1 VSLHEQSGQK
11 QDILDYVKSIVYSD
25 SEPIM
30 RRWRAEDKELVIET
44 LSERA
49 DGM

>member
-11 QDILDYVKSIVYSD
+11 QDIVDYVKSIVCSD

-30 RRWRAEDKELVIET
+30 RRWRQEDKELVIET
-44 LSERA
+44 LAEKA